1 MHMTMIDDGFH
12 DLQVVQQLPWESMA
26 VLSTTPTSRIPS
38 LHFLQALSVKHGF
51 DKAGARSS
59 SKQIMSPTT
68 DLKLRFGAKQ
78 VDPRLA
84 YYIVNPGQDLPGV
97 QQRLQPL
104 LEEFW
109 GPDCGLSGAVPI
121 EQQIKQSLMERDL
134 FL

>member
-1 MHMTMIDDGFH
+1 
-12 DLQVVQQLPWESMA
+12 MA

-38 LHFLQALSVKHGF
+38 LHFLQALCVKHGF
-51 DKAGARSS
+51 DRARSRS
-59 SKQIMSPTT
+59 SCNQMLSPTS

-78 VDPRLA
+78 VDTRLA

-109 GPDCGLSGAVPI
+109 GANSGLSGAVPI
-121 EQQIKQSLMERDL
+121 EQHIKQSLMERDL
-134 FL
+134 FVSVFSLKKLEFRFDPSQ